1 MQMCDDPSSSRTQA
15 RGPEPQLNPPPPIPS
30 ELDKDLRQCEAAR
43 FQGAEAPTGLSSAAT
58 PTVESSTASPSQ
70 PKQEVTDAAP
80 SASPS
85 QPESEVTV
93 VEPTSTTVEAKPSS
107 PTAAELEAEEQAFLK
122 AFASLPAKRVMS
134 DEEKKV
140 RLPLKELLELLELL
154 KFRRS
159 FPHLEVRR
167 LEVSDS
173 ALEVR
178 FDRGELAL
186 EGFARTDA
194 GRPKEARDVTLTCV
208 YQVQGESGER
218 RTTAVT
224 VLSITPNP
232 RNLWQNK
239 PTDKAAEYWTPD
251 EENVCVGADGR
262 TIIAASK
269 RGRSHA
275 HVGSFRDDSFK
286 VDYLSETGWHVVA
299 VSDGA
304 GSAEFSRAGSR
315 IICSTFCELVR
326 KTLTDTE
333 AKVREQGAPDTA
345 DAWEP
350 RLRKLVPWAA
360 QKGAL
365 AISAEAQAKGRPI
378 KTYAATFLGYVMKRL
393 GEEWLVVSIGIGDG
407 IIGMLRRDEGD
418 VDELVLLSEPD
429 GGEYVGQ
436 TRFVTMAE
444 VWEAKSL
451 ERRVKS
457 ARARDF
463 RFIMSMTDGVS
474 DPKFETDSNLGSSER
489 WDNLWRELECRLPLS
504 ERSEETS
511 RALLGWLDFWSVGNH
526 DDRTIAIVY

>member
-1 MQMCDDPSSSRTQA
+1 MLMYDDPSGSRPQA
-15 RGPEPQLNPPPPIPS
+15 KGPASQLELPSPISP
-30 ELDKDLRQCEAAR
+30 ELDQALRQLKAAR
-43 FQGAEAPTGLSSAAT
+43 SQGTEPPSGLQPAAAPATEPSQPTPEVTMMTDTEPSS
-58 PTVESSTASPSQ
+58 SPSQ
-70 PKQEVTDAAP
+70 AAPEVTLTEP
-80 SASPS
+80 SAA
-85 QPESEVTV
+85 
-93 VEPTSTTVEAKPSS
+93 TVEAKPSS
-107 PTAAELEAEEQAFLK
+107 PTAAELEAEEQAFRK

-134 DEEKKV
+134 DDKKV
-140 RLPLKELLELLELL
+140 HLPLKELQELLHAY
-154 KFRRS
+154 S
-159 FPHLEVRR
+159 HLEMLRF
-167 LEVSDS
+167 EVSDP
-173 ALEVR
+173 ALMLCSGS
-178 FDRGELAL
+178 GELAL

-208 YQVQGESGER
+208 YRVCGESVER
-218 RTTAVT
+218 RTEAVT
-224 VLSITPNP
+224 VLNITPNP
-232 RNLWQNK
+232 RDLWLNK
-239 PTDKAAEYWTPD
+239 PTDTNAEYQTPD
-251 EENVCVGADGR
+251 EESVCVGAEGR

-286 VDYLSETGWHVVA
+286 VDYLSETGWYVVA

-333 AKVREQGAPDTA
+333 AKVRDQGAPDTA

-463 RFIMSMTDGVS
+463 QFIMSMTDGVS
-474 DPKFETDSNLGSSER
+474 DPKFETDNNLGSSER
-489 WDNLWRELECRLPLS
+489 WDNLWRELKCRLPLN
-504 ERSEETS
+504 ERSQETS
-511 RALLGWLDFWSVGNH
+511 RTLLDWLDFWSVGNH
-526 DDRTIAIVY
+526 DDRTITIVY

>member
-1 MQMCDDPSSSRTQA
+1 MPPFDDPSRTV
-15 RGPEPQLNPPPPIPS
+15 GTEPQLNPPPPIPS
-30 ELDKDLRQCEAAR
+30 ELDEQLSLNEAAR
-43 FQGAEAPTGLSSAAT
+43 SQKTEPLSGLQPAAAP
-58 PTVESSTASPSQ
+58 SPSQ
-70 PKQEVTDAAP
+70 PQPEATLATDASS

-140 RLPLKELLELLELL
+140 RLPLKELPE
-154 KFRRS
+154 FRRS
-159 FPHLEVRR
+159 FPHLKVLRS
-167 LEVSDS
+167 EVSDS

-186 EGFARTDA
+186 EGFARTDV

-218 RTTAVT
+218 RTAAVT

-251 EENVCVGADGR
+251 EENVCVGAGDR

-378 KTYAATFLGYVMKRL
+378 KTYAATFLGFVMKRF
-393 GEEWLVVSIGIGDG
+393 GEEWLGVSIGIGDG
-407 IIGMLRRDEGD
+407 IIGMFRCAEEGK
-418 VDELVLLSEPD
+418 DELVLLSEPD

-474 DPKFETDSNLGSSER
+474 DPRFETDSNLGTRER
-489 WDNLWRELECRLPLS
+489 WDELWRELECRLPLK

>member
-93 VEPTSTTVEAKPSS
+93 VEPTSPTVEAKPSS

-140 RLPLKELLELLELL
+140 RLPLKELPEFL
-154 KFRRS
+154 RS
-159 FPHLEVRR
+159 SPHLEVRR

-218 RTTAVT
+218 RTAAVT

-251 EENVCVGADGR
+251 EESVCVGADGR

-378 KTYAATFLGYVMKRL
+378 KTYAATFLGFVMKRF

-407 IIGMLRRDEGD
+407 IIGMFRCAEEGK
-418 VDELVLLSEPD
+418 DELVLLSEPD

-474 DPKFETDSNLGSSER
+474 DPRFETDSNLGTRER
-489 WDNLWRELECRLPLS
+489 WDELWRELECRLPLK

>member
-93 VEPTSTTVEAKPSS
+93 AEPTSTTVEAKPSS

-140 RLPLKELLELLELL
+140 RLPLKELPE
-154 KFRRS
+154 FRRS
-159 FPHLEVRR
+159 FPHLEVLRF
-167 LEVSDS
+167 EVSDS

-178 FDRGELAL
+178 LDRDRGELAL

-218 RTTAVT
+218 RTAAVT

-378 KTYAATFLGYVMKRL
+378 KTYAATFLGFVMKHF

-407 IIGMLRRDEGD
+407 IIGMFRCAEEGK
-418 VDELVLLSEPD
+418 DELVLLSEPD

-474 DPKFETDSNLGSSER
+474 DPRFETDSNLGTRER
-489 WDNLWRELECRLPLS
+489 WDELWRELECRLPLS